1 MTIQKGYVV
10 ATEYTVVLVIV
21 LTQQT
26 TTTGKS
32 AHDTSHLW
40 CTTWPLFTHCTCKC
54 TSSNMLTEIAV
65 ANNSNNVIDLHLRI
79 KMRSRAV
86 LWGCYAT
93 RGLPILL
100 SSGSLSVILTTT
112 IMNKQGRGSHSGCS
126 GHGLTTIC
134 SDFIATPT
142 ARFAHAFQ
150 SSKSWKHGLTIIF
163 QLPQSL
169 INMCTLMK
177 LKLWPPPKEIII
189 MS

>member
-1 MTIQKGYVV
+1 MLEPCDFQFLLGQQYDHSKRICGSYLQV
-10 ATEYTVVLVIV
+10 YTVILVIV

-40 CTTWPLFTHCTCKC
+40 YTTWPLFTHCTCKC

-65 ANNSNNVIDLHLRI
+65 ANNSSNVIDLHLRI

-100 SSGSLSVILTTT
+100 SSGSLSVTLTTT
-112 IMNKQGRGSHSGCS
+112 ILWINRARGAAPAVPAMAWP
-126 GHGLTTIC
+126 L
-134 SDFIATPT
+134 
-142 ARFAHAFQ
+142 FAQ
-150 SSKSWKHGLTIIF
+150 IL
-163 QLPQSL
+163 
-169 INMCTLMK
+169 
-177 LKLWPPPKEIII
+177 
-189 MS
+189 